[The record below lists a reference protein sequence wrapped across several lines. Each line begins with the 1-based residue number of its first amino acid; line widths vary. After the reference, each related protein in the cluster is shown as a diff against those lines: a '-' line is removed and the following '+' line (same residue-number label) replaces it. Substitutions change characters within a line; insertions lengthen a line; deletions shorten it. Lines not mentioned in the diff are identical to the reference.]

1 MIRALTTLVGL
12 AAAAAILYFVT
23 DVGDSGGSW
32 WPKALVWAAAG
43 LVLGILYQGGGRR
56 GPGLRMNLPML
67 ILAFLPWS
75 ILTAALVAI
84 EANNPV
90 WLADRGRDIL
100 PDGWIGR
107 WEFSLPAFAFGAGLL
122 LAFSLLEPRIG
133 MREPPPADSVTAPV
147 EPYTPYVPPEPA
159 AYAPVTAVQPA
170 TRDTVVAERPDGA
183 ETVVDEAPDTAQ
195 TVVTREPSAVD
206 EPPTVEERS
215 ENRLL
220 SDGSAENPEN
230 PVRVIHPERETHS
243 DG

>member
-67 ILAFLPWS
+67 ILAFLPWTV
-75 ILTAALVAI
+75 LTAALVAV
-84 EANNPV
+84 EANDPV

-100 PDGWIGR
+100 PDSWIAR
-107 WEFSLPAFAFGAGLL
+107 WEFSLPAFAFCAGLL

-133 MREPPPADSVTAPV
+133 VREPPPADSVTAPV
-147 EPYTPYVPPEPA
+147 EQYTPYVPPEPA
-159 AYAPVTAVQPA
+159 PYAPVTAVQPV
-170 TRDTVVAERPDGA
+170 TRDTVVAEPVDEGETVVENRPDAA
-183 ETVVDEAPDTAQ
+183 ETVVTHERSTF
-195 TVVTREPSAVD
+195 D
-206 EPPTVEERS
+206 EPPVVEESRPV
-215 ENRLL
+215 
-220 SDGSAENPEN
+220 SDDSAEQPEN